1 MFDPLWA
8 IDVEDGYRGAGHR
21 RRASERGTIPAEV
34 LRPYVR
40 SRIKKRCYFTS
51 RRIVTRYV
59 WPLGR
64 VALGA
69 SETQVFQRG
78 LTTVL
83 LCNDAVDFERQHSA
97 CLRKLAV
104 FAATLCS
111 LPHLV
116 PQRRHQVALDS
127 KSDTRALACMRS
139 MNWPTRRYFCSS
151 ACSASLMSPRLFT
164 SSNWRMRSRAWL
176 LN

>member
-1 MFDPLWA
+1 MFDPLRG
-8 IDVEDGYRGAGHR
+8 IDVEDGYRGAGFR
-21 RRASERGTIPAEV
+21 RRANERGTIPTEV
-34 LRPYVR
+34 LCPYMR
-40 SRIKKRCYFTS
+40 SRIKKRCHFTGH
-51 RRIVTRYV
+51 RIVARNV

-69 SETQVFQRG
+69 SETQVLWRG

-83 LCNDAVDFERQHSA
+83 LRNDVVDFVRQHSA

-111 LPHLV
+111 LPHLI

-127 KSDTRALACMRS
+127 KSDKRALACMRS
-139 MNWPTRRYFCSS
+139 RNWPTRRYFCSS
-151 ACSASLMSPRLFT
+151 ACSASLMFPRLFA
-164 SSNWRMRSRAWL
+164 SSNWPMRSRARL